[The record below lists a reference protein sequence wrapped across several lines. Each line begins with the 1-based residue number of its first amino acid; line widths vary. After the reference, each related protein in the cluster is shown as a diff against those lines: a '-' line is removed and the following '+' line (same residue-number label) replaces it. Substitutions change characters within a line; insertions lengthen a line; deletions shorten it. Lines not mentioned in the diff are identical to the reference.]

1 MNLSLPRRVT
11 RLHQNGFTQRRI
23 AEELG
28 ISQSQVRRYLKGY
41 EGPQK
46 KSRQGEHMAAT
57 ARKMLREAKTED
69 EKRCIMNNFG
79 NFLEAK

>member
-1 MNLSLPRRVT
+1 MNLSLPKRVN
-11 RLHQNGFTQRRI
+11 RLHQNGLTQRRI

-46 KSRQGEHMAAT
+46 KSRQESDILAT
-57 ARKMLREAKTED
+57 ARRLLREAKTEA
-69 EKRCIMNNFG
+69 ERECVRNNFLDV
-79 NFLEAK
+79 LEEA